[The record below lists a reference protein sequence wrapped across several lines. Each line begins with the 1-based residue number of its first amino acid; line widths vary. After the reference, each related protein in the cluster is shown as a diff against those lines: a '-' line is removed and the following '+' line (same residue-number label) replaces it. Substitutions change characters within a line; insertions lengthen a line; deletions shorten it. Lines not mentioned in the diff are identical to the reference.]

1 MTNIRH
7 CITSVGTAALWFV
20 GSSHASFITLQNAPK
35 EPLPLLQLSMTSD
48 PIDPRV
54 SGKFK
59 IVTCSATSCAQKRIA
74 LGMDQYAT
82 FSAFYTRI
90 KDANFPNVQLD
101 ESSCLGGC
109 KLAPCVAV
117 EHDDFVGTVA
127 LEGMTGNEFSAR
139 IFHRIITDDDADRV
153 WSCIENAIR
162 IMADEQDELFDTD
175 DGAV

>member
-1 MTNIRH
+1 
-7 CITSVGTAALWFV
+7 
-20 GSSHASFITLQNAPK
+20 
-35 EPLPLLQLSMTSD
+35 
-48 PIDPRV
+48 
-54 SGKFK
+54 
-59 IVTCSATSCAQKRIA
+59 
-74 LGMDQYAT
+74 MDQYAT

>member
-1 MTNIRH
+1 MTNICY
-7 CITSVGTAALWFV
+7 CILSLATLAPWFV

-35 EPLPLLQLSMTSD
+35 ETQALLKLSMPSD

-59 IVTCSATSCAQKRIA
+59 IVTCSATSCAQKRSA

-82 FSAFYTRI
+82 FSAFFTRI
-90 KDANFPNVQLD
+90 KEADFPGVQLD

-127 LEGMTGNEFSAR
+127 LEGMTANEFSAR
-139 IFHRIITDDDADRV
+139 VFHRIITDDDADRV

-162 IMADEQDELFDTD
+162 IMADEHDECFDTD